1 MQFRGNADSGSFVT
15 LPQEMNQHAP
25 GRLVYSR
32 APLLVYW
39 ELTRAC
45 DLICHHCRAEAMA
58 ERHPDELTTPE
69 AKRLLEAIRGF
80 GERSPHL
87 VLTGGD
93 PLKRPDF
100 LNLLEHGAKL
110 GLHMSVAPS
119 GTNALT
125 REVLHCFKSAGVESI
140 ALSLDGSTADRHD
153 GFRGVPGCFHWTL
166 EAAQLAREEGLALQI
181 STLVTADTGLDI
193 PEIYQLVRGLGP
205 MRWSLFYL
213 IAVGR
218 GRGLKEVTAD
228 QCEALHHQLCDFSKE
243 TPFAVATTEAPHYRR
258 VYLQNMKEA
267 GIPLSKIRATPVGR
281 GFGVRDGNGI
291 MFVSHT
297 GDVYPSGFLPLTAG
311 NVRNTSVVSIYRDSE
326 TFRTIRETGRLK
338 GRCGRCEFKEICGGS
353 RARAYAATGDFLET
367 DPLCAYEPE
376 TFKVGKFVEDA

>member
-1 MQFRGNADSGSFVT
+1 
-15 LPQEMNQHAP
+15 
-25 GRLVYSR
+25 
-32 APLLVYW
+32 
-39 ELTRAC
+39 
-45 DLICHHCRAEAMA
+45 MA
-58 ERHPDELTTPE
+58 ERHPGELTTSE
-69 AKRLLEAIRGF
+69 AKEFLEAIRGF

-100 LNLLEHGAKL
+100 LTLLEHGAKL

-140 ALSLDGSTADRHD
+140 ALSLDGSTADKHD
-153 GFRGVPGCFHWTL
+153 GFRGVTGCFHSTL
-166 EAAQLAREEGLALQI
+166 EAAGLAQEEGLALQI
-181 STLVTADTGLDI
+181 STLVTADTGGDI
-193 PEIYQLVRGLGP
+193 LEIYRLARGLSP
-205 MRWSLFYL
+205 KRWSLFFL

-218 GRGLKEVTAD
+218 GSRLKEVTAG
-228 QCEALHHQLCDFSKE
+228 QCEALHHQLYDLSKE
-243 TPFAVATTEAPHYRR
+243 APFAVATTEAPHFRR
-258 VYLQNMKEA
+258 VFLQNMKKE
-267 GIPLSKIRATPVGR
+267 GIPLSKIRAAPVGR

-326 TFRTIRETGRLK
+326 TFRTIRETGKLK

-353 RARAYAATGDFLET
+353 RARSYSVTGDFLEA
-367 DPLCAYEPE
+367 DPLCAYEPG
-376 TFKVGKFVEDA
+376 TFKVGKFVADA